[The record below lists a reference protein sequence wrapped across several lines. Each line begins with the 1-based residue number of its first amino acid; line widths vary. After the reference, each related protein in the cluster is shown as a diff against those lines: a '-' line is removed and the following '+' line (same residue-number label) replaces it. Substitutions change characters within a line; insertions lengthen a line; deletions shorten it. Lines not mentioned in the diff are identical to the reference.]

1 MGLINFKEKSGAFI
15 SINTSN
21 IVFIEKKENYI
32 IISFNVN
39 NVVGCCGFL
48 SSKMHTAKYEYRSA
62 DDAEEAYKY
71 MCSKF

>member
-32 IISFNVN
+32 IISFNVT
-39 NVVGCCGFL
+39 GCCGFL
-48 SSKMHTAKYEYRSA
+48 SSKLHTAKYEYRSA